1 MQIDREAL
9 AKIQQLNDR
18 QLTLL
23 IRKLIAQ
30 SGIDPTQLQIDP
42 QSVDSIRRA
51 LQTATDE
58 DLKRIAEQYEE
69 NRKKRG

>member
-30 SGIDPTQLQIDP
+30 SGIDPAQLQIDP